1 MPDKKNEKG
10 FRTTIGGQ
18 AIIEGIMML
27 GPKKAAIVVNTPE
40 GHRVKEMQVKRAK
53 DRHPILGWPF
63 IRGVFNFF
71 DSMRIGVG
79 ALMFSTDFFP
89 EEESKGRFELWMER
103 KFSKEKA
110 EKIMMGV
117 ALALG
122 ILLPIG
128 LFILLPTLVA
138 GLVGNTIGSGFLRN
152 LLEGALRIGIF
163 LIYLALVSRIED
175 MRRVFSYH
183 GAEHKAVYCYEAGK
197 ELTVEN
203 VREFPRQH
211 PRCGTSF
218 LFVVMIISI
227 LVFSFVKWS
236 NPFVRM
242 AMRLALLPVVVGIS
256 YEINKFAGRYDNL
269 LTRFLRAPGMWLQN
283 LTTNEP
289 DDSMIEV
296 AIDAIKRVIP
306 EEKNLDRW

>member
-1 MPDKKNEKG
+1 MPDKKESNG

-27 GPKKAAIVVNTPE
+27 GPKKAAIVVNTPD
-40 GHRVKEMQVKRAK
+40 GHQVKELQVKKVRDK
-53 DRHPILGWPF
+53 YPFLGLPF
-63 IRGVFNFF
+63 IRGIFNFF

-79 ALMFSTDFFP
+79 ALMFSADFFP
-89 EEESKGRFELWMER
+89 EDETKGKFELWVEK
-103 KFSKEKA
+103 KFTKEQA
-110 EKIMMGV
+110 DKITMGI

-122 ILLPIG
+122 IMFPIG
-128 LFILLPTLVA
+128 IFILLPTLIA
-138 GLVGNTIGSGFLRN
+138 GLLDSVIGSGFIRN

-163 LIYLALVSRIED
+163 LLYLTLVTRLEE

-183 GAEHKAVYCYEAGK
+183 GAEHKSVYCYEAGE

-203 VREFPRQH
+203 VRKFPRQH

-227 LVFSFVKWS
+227 LVFSFVTWS
-236 NPFVRM
+236 NPMIRM
-242 AMRLALLPVVVGIS
+242 VLRLALLPVVVGIS
-256 YEINKFAGRYDNL
+256 YEINRLAGRYDNWF
-269 LTRFLRAPGMWLQN
+269 TRFLRAPGMWLQN
-283 LTTNEP
+283 LTTREP

-296 AIDAIKRVIP
+296 AIDALKRVIP
-306 EEKNLDRW
+306 DEKNLDRW